1 MIRLTYIN
9 LFCFILVIFIF
20 RYTLFHY
27 YPNIYINGYL
37 SVFLL
42 FFIFPF
48 LFTRNINLSTSIGL
62 LLVIMRL
69 ISRKFESEKD
79 LLNYN
84 CNYSIIMISSALI
97 FTSLI
102 ILNYKGIIR
111 SYGKFLNVTN
121 VILII
126 FLLSSLQLNK
136 CNNNLLCYH

>member
-1 MIRLTYIN
+1 MIQLTYIN
-9 LFCFILVIFIF
+9 LFCFILFIFII
-20 RYTLFHY
+20 RYTLFHF

-48 LFTRNINLSTSIGL
+48 LFTKNINLSTSIGL
-62 LLVIMRL
+62 LLVIMRI

-84 CNYSIIMISSALI
+84 CNYNIIMISSALI

-102 ILNYKGIIR
+102 IK
-111 SYGKFLNVTN
+111 K
-121 VILII
+121 
-126 FLLSSLQLNK
+126 
-136 CNNNLLCYH
+136 

>member
-1 MIRLTYIN
+1 MIQLTYIN
-9 LFCFILVIFIF
+9 LFCFILFIFII
-20 RYTLFHY
+20 RYTLFHF

-62 LLVIMRL
+62 LLVIMRI
-69 ISRKFESEKD
+69 ISRKFESEND

-111 SYGKFLNVTN
+111 SYGKFLHVIN

-126 FLLSSLQLNK
+126 FLLSSLHLNK
-136 CNNNLLCYH
+136 YNNNLLCYH